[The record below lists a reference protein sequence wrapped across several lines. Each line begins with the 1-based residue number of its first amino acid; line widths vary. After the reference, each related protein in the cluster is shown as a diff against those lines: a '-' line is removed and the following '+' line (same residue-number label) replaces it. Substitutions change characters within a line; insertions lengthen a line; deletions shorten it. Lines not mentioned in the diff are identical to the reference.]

1 MTESREFLQWLVATL
16 DRTGIAYMICGSWAS
31 TLHGEQ
37 RPTNDVDAVVDP
49 TLSQLNAFLE
59 SLGDDVYVNPA
70 TAREAFHQH
79 SMFNLID
86 VESGFK
92 ADLIIRKDRPFSI
105 EEFRRRQPVETLGI
119 TLYVASAE
127 DAILSKLEWA
137 KAGESER
144 QFRDAVGVAV
154 IQWEKL
160 DRQYL
165 QRWSR
170 ELNVQDLLERLLDEA
185 QKHLPSE

>member
-1 MTESREFLQWLVATL
+1 MTESREFLQWLVAAL
-16 DRTGIAYMICGSWAS
+16 DHTGIAYMICGSCAS
-31 TLHGEQ
+31 TFHGEH
-37 RPTNDVDAVVDP
+37 RATNDVDAVVDP

-59 SLGDDVYVNPA
+59 SLGEDVYVNPT
-70 TAREAFHQH
+70 TAREALHQH

-86 VESGFK
+86 VGSGFK

-105 EEFRRRQPVETLGI
+105 EEFRRRERVDMLGI
-119 TLYVASAE
+119 TLYVSSAE

-144 QFRDAVGVAV
+144 QLRDAVGVAV
-154 IQWEKL
+154 VQWEKL

-170 ELNVQDLLERLLDEA
+170 ELNVQALLERLLDEA
-185 QKHLPSE
+185 QKHLPSD

>member
-1 MTESREFLQWLVATL
+1 MTDSGAFLQWLVATL

-31 TLHGEQ
+31 TFHGEQ
-37 RPTNDVDAVVDP
+37 RATNDVDAVVDP
-49 TLSQLNAFLE
+49 TLSQLNALLE
-59 SLGDDVYVNPA
+59 SLGDDVYVNRA
-70 TAREAFHQH
+70 TAQEAFHQR

-92 ADLIIRKDRPFSI
+92 ADLILRKDRPFSI
-105 EEFRRRQPVETLGI
+105 EEFRRREPVDMLGI
-119 TLYVASAE
+119 TLYVVSAE

-137 KAGESER
+137 KTGESER

-154 IQWEKL
+154 VQWEKL
-160 DRQYL
+160 DREYL

-170 ELNVQDLLERLLDEA
+170 ELHIQDLLQRLLDEA
-185 QKHLPSE
+185 QRLLPSE